1 MKTVAWR
8 GNNERGEGG
17 LVRRGRSVVRV
28 GFRTGATARE
38 HARGPPATMPRLH
51 RVASAGYGEASP
63 LARRRLD
70 APA

>member
-1 MKTVAWR
+1 M
-8 GNNERGEGG
+8 GG
-17 LVRRGRSVVRV
+17 GDLVRRGRSGVRV

-38 HARGPPATMPRLH
+38 RARGPPATMPRFS
-51 RVASAGYGEASP
+51 RDASAGIGEASP